1 MAIDMAF
8 VASSMGRGYTVLDN
22 QELALAM
29 AEVSRVLASEPEY
42 ASRSY
47 LIQRIS
53 RYMKPGHATCCM
65 NQLIKRKA
73 VKSVPGSRR
82 GFPMVYVKSEAWNF
96 VWVECTAKTMSYET
110 LKEMNKL

>member
-1 MAIDMAF
+1 
-8 VASSMGRGYTVLDN
+8 MGRRRTNLNN

-53 RYMKPGHATCCM
+53 RYMKPGNATCCM
-65 NQLIKRKA
+65 NQLIKCKA
-73 VKSVPGSRR
+73 VKGVPGSRR
-82 GFPMVYVKSEAWNF
+82 GFPTVYEKSEAWNR
-96 VWVECTAKTMSYET
+96 VWVECTATGMSFET
-110 LKEMNKL
+110 LKEMNNL